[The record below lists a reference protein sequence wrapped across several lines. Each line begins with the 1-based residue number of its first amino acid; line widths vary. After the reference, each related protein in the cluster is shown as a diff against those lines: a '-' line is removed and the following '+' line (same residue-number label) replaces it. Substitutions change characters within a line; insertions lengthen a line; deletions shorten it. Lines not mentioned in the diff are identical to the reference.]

1 MISSLMIFMAML
13 LIAMLV
19 EPLSERL
26 RFPFSALLV
35 LVGFIGSEA
44 IVAFGFD
51 TGLRYET
58 FNDLILHLFVPILVF
73 ESAFNIHAKSLF
85 KNIIPILIL
94 AVPAMLLA
102 SVVTATIIYYG
113 IGHPQHFPFAAAL
126 LAGILLSATDPVAV
140 VALFKKLGAPE
151 RLNILL
157 EGESLFN
164 DATAV
169 VMYSLVVTL
178 ALTPGAE
185 FSVADASATFAT
197 SFFGG
202 ILVGAIVGGLASLI
216 YRAFNHPMQHSVTSI
231 ITGLSAFY
239 FSEHLL
245 HVSGIVAIL
254 VAALILGETHRKYAP
269 SSKDHLT
276 TEIWELAA
284 YISNAILFLLVGVTI
299 TWAMFEQQW
308 LAMLIGIVA
317 ATIARLIVSYGLV
330 PTLGLLPKTTSIP
343 SCYKPVMMWGGLR
356 GAIALALA
364 LSIPTEIESW
374 FTIQSIAYGV
384 VLFTLFIQAPLMPPL
399 VQKTIDYHKQ
409 HDD

>member
-1 MISSLMIFMAML
+1 MISTLMIFMAML

-26 RFPFSALLV
+26 RIPFSALLV

-44 IVAFGFD
+44 IVALGFD

-73 ESAFNIHAKSLF
+73 ESAFNIHAKSLL

-102 SVVTATIIYYG
+102 SVITATIIYYG

-178 ALTPGAE
+178 ALMPGSE
-185 FSVADASATFAT
+185 ISASEASIAFGT
-197 SFFGG
+197 SFLGG
-202 ILVGAIVGGLASLI
+202 LFIGAIVGGAANLL
-216 YRAFNHPMQHSVTSI
+216 YRAFNHPIQHSVTSMI
-231 ITGLSAFY
+231 AGLSAFY
-239 FSEHLL
+239 LSEHVL

-254 VAALILGETHRKYAP
+254 VAALILGETHRKYSS

-276 TEIWELAA
+276 TELWELAA
-284 YISNAILFLLVGVTI
+284 YIANAILFLLVGI
-299 TWAMFEQQW
+299 TVNWAMFEQQW
-308 LAMLIGIVA
+308 LAMLIGIAA
-317 ATIARLIVSYGLV
+317 ATIARLLISYGLV
-330 PTLGLLPKTTSIP
+330 PALGLLPKTAIIP
-343 SCYKPVMMWGGLR
+343 ACYKPVMMWGGLR

-364 LSIPTEIESW
+364 LSIPTEVDSW

-399 VQKTIDYHKQ
+399 VQKAIDYHKQ

>member
-1 MISSLMIFMAML
+1 MISTLMMFMAML
-13 LIAMLV
+13 LVAMLV

-26 RFPFSALLV
+26 RIPFSALLV
-35 LVGFIGSEA
+35 LVGFIGSEI
-44 IVAFGFD
+44 IVALGFD
-51 TGLRYET
+51 TGLRYAT

-73 ESAFNIHAKSLF
+73 ESAFNIHAKSLLQ
-85 KNIIPILIL
+85 NIVPILIL
-94 AVPAMLLA
+94 AIPAMLLA
-102 SVVTATIIYYG
+102 SLITATIIYYG
-113 IGHPQHFPFAAAL
+113 IGHPQYFPFAAAL

-169 VMYSLVVTL
+169 VMYALVISL
-178 ALTPGAE
+178 ALTPSAELSVSEASLVFGKSFLGGVGIGAIIGGIA
-185 FSVADASATFAT
+185 SVA
-197 SFFGG
+197 
-202 ILVGAIVGGLASLI
+202 
-216 YRAFNHPMQHSVTSI
+216 YRTFNHPVQHSVTSI
-231 ITGLSAFY
+231 ITCLSAFY

-254 VAALILGETHRKYAP
+254 IAALILGESHRKYAP
-269 SSKDHLT
+269 GSKDHLT
-276 TEIWELAA
+276 ADFWELSA

-308 LAMLIGIVA
+308 LAMLIGIAA
-317 ATIARLIVSYGLV
+317 ATVARLVVSYALV
-330 PTLGLLPKTTSIP
+330 PTLSLLPKTAAIP

-374 FTIQSIAYGV
+374 FTTGCMTRKD
-384 VLFTLFIQAPLMPPL
+384 L
-399 VQKTIDYHKQ
+399 
-409 HDD
+409 